1 MKTKFILLFTLLCSF
16 ATAQNTLN
24 PSADSLPLSDSTFQK
39 MTKVQLTEIYL
50 QEVAR
55 VTGILNT
62 VAFAHNMNGDVPQ
75 TKYTNKRIKSVLK
88 SVLKHNTKV
97 IKEYFAIVPY
107 ADKKNI
113 IDAINYLK
121 LIQ

>member
-1 MKTKFILLFTLLCSF
+1 
-16 ATAQNTLN
+16 
-24 PSADSLPLSDSTFQK
+24 
-39 MTKVQLTEIYL
+39 
-50 QEVAR
+50 
-55 VTGILNT
+55 
-62 VAFAHNMNGDVPQ
+62 MNGDVPQ

-121 LIQ
+121 LIE